1 MWNYNVNCS
10 AGIMS
15 DFKELGKPLLEHS
28 HARQPERWFVTA
40 TDHRFLVND
49 GRTLAAAAARVGD
62 NEKLYFS
69 SEIEAYFYSAKYYVL
84 HQKEFPYHDEWYAV
98 EDITEQQALPTEIE
112 SEVMKF

>member
-1 MWNYNVNCS
+1 
-10 AGIMS
+10 MS

-28 HARQPERWFVTA
+28 LCWEPQRWFVTA

-62 NEKLYFS
+62 NEQLYFV
-69 SEIEAYFYSAKYYVL
+69 SETEAYFYSAKYYFL
-84 HQKEFPYHDEWYAV
+84 HQKEFPYHDEWWDAD
-98 EDITEQQALPTEIE
+98 DITKPPAVSTEIE